1 MFALC
6 SSSARVEIGNAVE
19 SRSTLRL
26 FIYTFLYYISLFVEV
41 EMPQMCLI
49 AKYVFYP
56 YRDDILSRTY
66 FSKVFIYSFY
76 LD

>member
-1 MFALC
+1 MRREAFDA
-6 SSSARVEIGNAVE
+6 SSHLYFFV
-19 SRSTLRL
+19 LHF
-26 FIYTFLYYISLFVEV
+26 FICEV